1 MSRFTLDTAT
11 EFLFGTCVHSLKAS
25 PPYPHNVT
33 LPPASTNTDR
43 TVSAFSQAFL
53 GAQEAIMDRERFGW
67 IWPLSEIWEDKTRKP
82 MQIVDGY
89 IEPIIQEALAKK
101 KAGTF
106 DTKDTGDH
114 LDEGETLLDHLIR
127 VTEGEQIDVLVLELH
142 DECTRIDPKVLKDE
156 TCVSLFQY

>member
-33 LPPASTNTDR
+33 LPPASSDTNR
-43 TVSAFSQAFL
+43 TVSAFSHAFL
-53 GAQEAIMDRERFGW
+53 EAQKAIAERERFGW
-67 IWPLSEIWEDKTRKP
+67 IWPLSEIWGDKTRKP

-101 KAGTF
+101 AGAF
-106 DTKDTGDH
+106 DKKDTGEH

-127 VTEGEQIDVLVLELH
+127 VTEGEQVLVLELH
-142 DECTRIDPKVLKDE
+142 DEYTRIDPKVLKDE
-156 TCVSLFQY
+156 TYVSLFQY